1 MWNPFAHLRK
11 ESKLASDAAWVTF
24 SNFGGQAFGLA
35 HTIGLVT
42 LLSTEEYGLYR
53 AVLGAIGFTFL
64 FIDVRVDESLVKLFT
79 EYRAHGNDGRAKRM
93 VQVAFGVNFVVSA
106 AVFLI
111 AFFVL
116 PLLVDAWAINASPAH
131 RDLLRRL
138 MRIFAFSTLAGCV
151 QATSLGIIQTFKK
164 FRLYSGLVWLG
175 AILRFAGPVGLAF
188 WGVEAAMWGYVLI
201 LAVCSAVMLPIALAL
216 LERHLPGVKA
226 TPLGEDRRRVISFN
240 FQTWLSLTV
249 KGLTQQAPVLILL
262 RYTVAGVTHFQLA
275 CTVVAIL
282 QSATLALGKVSFP
295 RLSELWARDD
305 YRAFRRLIGK
315 ITLYAGIIAIAL
327 GIIMALLAPLG
338 FQAIDA
344 LRVLKSRLTDA
355 GAPVPIGPDAAPL
368 VYVMLP
374 GSVVICLT
382 LWLRPASLAMGKPV
396 LSTVFNTLIGAIAVV
411 ATWLL
416 ARAYGPMGA
425 AWAYSMMWIV
435 GLTAFAVAVLRRIPG
450 ETVPTKAD
458 A

>member
-1 MWNPFAHLRK
+1 MWNPFAHFGKR
-11 ESKLASDAAWVTF
+11 SKLAGDAAWVTF
-24 SNFGGQAFGLA
+24 SNFGAQGFGLA

-42 LLSTEEYGLYR
+42 LLSTDEYGLYR

-79 EYRAHGNDGRAKRM
+79 EYRARGDEGRAKRM

-106 AVFLI
+106 VVFLI

-116 PLLVDAWAINASPAH
+116 PLLVDSWAANASPEN
-131 RDLLRRL
+131 RDLMRRL
-138 MRIFAFSTLAGCV
+138 IRIFAFSLLVGCV
-151 QATSLGIIQTFKK
+151 QGTSLGIIQTFKK

-175 AILRFAGPVGLAF
+175 AILRFVGPVGFAF

-201 LAVCSAVMLPIALAL
+201 LAICSGVMLPIALAL
-216 LERHLPGVKA
+216 LARNLPGVKA
-226 TPLGEDRRRVISFN
+226 VPLGQDRRRVISFN
-240 FQTWLSLTV
+240 VQTWLSLTV
-249 KGLTQQAPVLILL
+249 KGLTQQAPVLILV
-262 RYTVAGVTHFQLA
+262 RYSVAGVTHFQIA

-295 RLSELWARDD
+295 RLSELWARNDF
-305 YRAFRRLIGK
+305 RAFRRLLGK

-327 GIIMALLAPLG
+327 GIIIALFAPLG
-338 FQAIDA
+338 FEAIDA
-344 LRVLKSRLTDA
+344 LRALKSRLTD
-355 GAPVPIGPDAAPL
+355 GEVPVPVGPVATPL
-368 VYVMLP
+368 VYIMLP
-374 GSVVICLT
+374 GSLVICLT

-411 ATWLL
+411 GTWLL
-416 ARAYGPMGA
+416 ARRYGATGA

-435 GLTAFAVAVLRRIPG
+435 GLTLFAVAVLRRIPG
-450 ETVPTKAD
+450 EGAPTEAE